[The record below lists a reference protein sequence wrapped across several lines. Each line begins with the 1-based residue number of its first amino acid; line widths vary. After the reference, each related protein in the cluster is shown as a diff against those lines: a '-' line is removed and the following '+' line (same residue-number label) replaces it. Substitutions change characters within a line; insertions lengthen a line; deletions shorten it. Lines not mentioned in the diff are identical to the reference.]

1 MVGTGLTP
9 VYGADPVVPLAGVV
23 GDDPGSTGQ
32 GRDAILTDVNPRYEE
47 AAQQEE
53 AESGDEDE

>member
-1 MVGTGLTP
+1 MHNCR
-9 VYGADPVVPLAGVV
+9 
-23 GDDPGSTGQ
+23 STRRWSGQ